1 MKRLIP
7 SSLLCAAFC
16 LAIPAALSPA
26 QAADAEARVKAVWK
40 EHCAQCHGE
49 DGRGRTPQGRK
60 LKLLDYTDPKVQE
73 KFTDAEMIKI
83 TQDGVRQG
91 NRVLMKPYKDVLS
104 EDEIKE
110 LVAHIRKFAKK

>member
-1 MKRLIP
+1 MRMLIP
-7 SSLLCAAFC
+7 TTLLCAAFIF
-16 LAIPAALSPA
+16 AIPAALPNA
-26 QAADAEARVKAVWK
+26 HAADAEARVKANWK

-83 TQDGVRQG
+83 TQEGVRQG
-91 NRVLMKPYKDVLS
+91 TRVLMKPYKDVLND
-104 EDEIKE
+104 EEIKE
-110 LVAHIRKFAKK
+110 LVAYIRKFAKK